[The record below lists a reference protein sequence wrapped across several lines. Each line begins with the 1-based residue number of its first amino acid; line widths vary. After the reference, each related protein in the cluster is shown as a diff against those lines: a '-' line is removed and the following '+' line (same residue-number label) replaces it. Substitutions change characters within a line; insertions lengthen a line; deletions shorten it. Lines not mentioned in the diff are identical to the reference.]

1 MMSLPF
7 FGFFAAFCLA
17 WIQRRGAAIAL
28 GLASLAVLALLF
40 RAHATDSLPLSF

>member
-17 WIQRRGAAIAL
+17 WAERRGAALSL
-28 GLASLAVLALLF
+28 GLVSLVVLLLLF
-40 RAHATDSLPLSF
+40 RRHATDSLPLSF